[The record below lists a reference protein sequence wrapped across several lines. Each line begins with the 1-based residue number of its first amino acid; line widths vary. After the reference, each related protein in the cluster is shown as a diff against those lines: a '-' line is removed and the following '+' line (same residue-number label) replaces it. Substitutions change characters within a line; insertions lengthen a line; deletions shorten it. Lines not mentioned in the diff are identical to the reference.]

1 MRRIS
6 RRTALKGLGATIA
19 LPFLESM
26 SYAAGDPPR
35 LVCIEMVYGSAGSTK
50 YGASKNMW
58 APAGEG
64 RQFDLSPTSLSPLEP
79 LREYV
84 TIVSGTD
91 VNNAASFSPDE
102 FGADHVRSSAVFLT
116 QCRPKPTLGPDVRAG
131 ISFDQLYASRFGQD
145 TPIPS
150 LQVSIEDT
158 RIGSGFQTG
167 YSNIYRD
174 TISWSSPTTPLPM
187 LNDPRTEFNRLFEVT
202 PRYEAST
209 GSILDF
215 VTSEI
220 GRLSKRVGP
229 QDRRRLD
236 EYLTDVRE
244 VERRIQAAEQFSRS
258 GPPRALPDAPGSV
271 PDDFEEH
278 VRIMFDLQF
287 HALASG
293 ITRVSAFKMGLD
305 GVPRTFPRSGVDES
319 FHSASH
325 HGEHEDKIARFAKI
339 NTYHVKLV
347 AQFVERLR
355 STQEE
360 DGNLLDK
367 TLVIYGSPMGDSNFH
382 NHKNCPLFLAGRAGG
397 PIKGK
402 LHIKTSEGTP
412 MANVMLGLLRRLGF
426 DDLQSFGDS
435 TGTIDV

>member
-1 MRRIS
+1 MRLVG

-19 LPFLESM
+19 LPFLESI
-26 SYAAGDPPR
+26 SRAAGEPPR

-50 YGASKNMW
+50 YGASKNLW
-58 APAGEG
+58 APAGQG
-64 RQFDLSPTSLSPLEP
+64 REFDLLPTILSPLEN
-79 LREYV
+79 LQDYL

-131 ISFDQLYASRFGQD
+131 VSFDQLYASRFGQD

-158 RIGSGFQTG
+158 RVGSGFQTG

-187 LNDPRTEFNRLFEVT
+187 LNDPRVVFNRLFEVR
-202 PRYEAST
+202 PRYEDST

-215 VTSEI
+215 VASEI
-220 GRLSKRVGP
+220 RRLSATVGS

-244 VERRIQAAEQFSRS
+244 VERRIQAAEEFSRS
-258 GPPRALPDAPGSV
+258 GPPRAMPEAPGSA

-278 VRIMFDLQF
+278 VKIMFDLQVQ
-287 HALASG
+287 ALASG

-305 GVPRTFPRSGVDES
+305 GVPRTFPGSGVDES

-325 HGEHEDKIARFAKI
+325 HGENEDKIARFAKI

-347 AQFVERLR
+347 AQFLERLR
-355 STQEE
+355 STQEA

-367 TLVIYGSPMGDSNFH
+367 SLVIYGSPMGDSNFH
-382 NHKNCPLFLAGRAGG
+382 NHKNCPLLLAGRATGR
-397 PIKGK
+397 IKGG
-402 LHIKTSEGTP
+402 LHVKALEGTP
-412 MANVMLGLLRRLGF
+412 MANVMLGLLLRLGC

-435 TGTIDV
+435 SGILEV

>member
-1 MRRIS
+1 MRCIS

-26 SYAAGDPPR
+26 SYAAGEPPR

-58 APAGEG
+58 A
-64 RQFDLSPTSLSPLEP
+64 TSLSPLDP
-79 LREYV
+79 LKEYV

-91 VNNAASFSPDE
+91 VNNAASFAPEE

-150 LQVSIEDT
+150 MQVSIEDT
-158 RIGSGFQTG
+158 RVGSGFETA

-187 LNDPRTEFNRLFEVT
+187 LNDPRTVFNRLFEVK
-202 PRYEAST
+202 PSYEEST

-220 GRLSKRVGP
+220 GRLSRRVGA
-229 QDRRRLD
+229 QDRQRLD
-236 EYLTDVRE
+236 EYLTNVRE
-244 VERRIQAAEQFSRS
+244 VERRIQAAEKFSRT
-258 GPPRALPDAPGSV
+258 GRPEALTEVPGAA

-293 ITRVSAFKMGLD
+293 ITRVCAFKMGLD
-305 GVPRTFPRSGVDES
+305 GVPRTFPKNGVDES
-319 FHSASH
+319 FHAASH
-325 HGEHEDKIARFAKI
+325 HGEKEDKIARFAKI

-347 AQFVERLR
+347 AEFLERLR
-355 STQEE
+355 STQEA
-360 DGNLLDK
+360 DQNLLDK
-367 TLVIYGSPMGDSNFH
+367 SLVLYGSPMGDSNLH
-382 NHKNCPLFLAGRAGG
+382 NHKNCPLFLAGRAAGR
-397 PIKGK
+397 IKGN
-402 LHIKTSEGTP
+402 LHVKASEGTP
-412 MANVMLGLLRRLGF
+412 MANVMLGLLHRLGF

-435 TGTIDV
+435 TGPLDI